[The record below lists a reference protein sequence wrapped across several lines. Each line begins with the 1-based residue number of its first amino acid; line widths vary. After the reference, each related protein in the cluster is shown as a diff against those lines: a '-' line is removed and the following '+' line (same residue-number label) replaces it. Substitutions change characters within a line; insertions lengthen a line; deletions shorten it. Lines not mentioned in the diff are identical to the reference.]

1 MTPTGKQRFPRWWQA
16 LIIIAG
22 GIVLSF
28 SSCVGFLGTM
38 NFSGVNRGT
47 PALST
52 MLMLG
57 FFGGI
62 VMAFIGGVLLLI
74 AVARALVGSLR
85 APAVEP
91 LGMVGAGAAP
101 GLLVSAVSPASP
113 QAPASPGLF
122 GITASRDEPALRQFQ
137 IALVVLMLLPLGG
150 VATTFLIFLNR
161 PRAWPSFLLI
171 LCAYVLSQA
180 PYAFALARTRR
191 GPDRLGIAVAFA
203 ASCCFFVEGL
213 LPVFELRHMPVA
225 WSGPIL
231 FSWPGLFLIGHVFVA
246 VFAFRAGRL
255 APPEGDDLTLI
266 AVSFAGVILYL
277 VLMRFL
283 EVHFVPLLLR

>member
-1 MTPTGKQRFPRWWQA
+1 MTPAGKQRFPRWWQA
-16 LIIIAG
+16 LIIIGG

-28 SSCVGFLGTM
+28 SSCVGFLTTM
-38 NFSGVNRGT
+38 NFSSGNQGVAPT
-47 PALST
+47 L
-52 MLMLG
+52 LMIG

-62 VMAFIGGVLLLI
+62 VMAFVGAVLLLI
-74 AVARALVGSLR
+74 AVVVAVVDAHR

-91 LGMVGAGAAP
+91 ASMFGGAPSGLPVSGAPRATVAASPAP
-101 GLLVSAVSPASP
+101 GF
-113 QAPASPGLF
+113 F
-122 GITASRDEPALRQFQ
+122 GITASREHPALREFQ
-137 IALVVLMLLPLGG
+137 IVLVVLMLLPLGG

-161 PRAWPSFLLI
+161 PRAWGSFLLI
-171 LCAYVLSQA
+171 FCAYVFSQV

-213 LPVFELRHMPVA
+213 LPVYEFRHLPVV
-225 WSGPIL
+225 WGGPIL
-231 FSWPGLFLIGHVFVA
+231 FSWPGLFLIGHVVVA

-266 AVSFAGVILYL
+266 GSSFAAVILYL
-277 VLMRFL
+277 VVIRFL
-283 EVHFVPLLLR
+283 EVHFLPVLLR